1 MKKLIRII
9 LMVCLFFASQF
20 SFVDATNNISIFPT
34 KPLQG
39 DPLIVQIENIKLD
52 EISKIT
58 LNGKSLWFF
67 NYKNKPTFFWG
78 IDLNEKAE
86 DYDLVIKKE
95 NGEIINEKIQIFKRE
110 KYEAPLG
117 IPAKLGGNTPQA
129 GKQLVSNLTK
139 ENNELNS
146 LTSLNKRMWSVNF
159 SLPLLKNEVTDD
171 YGYSRQTAGYTIAH
185 KGTDFRAKEGTPIY
199 AINSGI
205 IKKAKTY
212 EVYGKTVIIDHG
224 LGVNSFY
231 MHLSKIKVKVGDYV
245 KKGQEIGLSGSTGY
259 AESPHLHLS
268 IKINNQSIDPYKFI
282 EFFK

>member
-1 MKKLIRII
+1 MKKLIKII
-9 LMVCLFFASQF
+9 LIACLFFVSPF
-20 SFVDATNNISIFPT
+20 SFVDATNNISIFPI

-52 EISKIT
+52 EISKIS

-67 NYKNKPTFFWG
+67 NYKDKPTFFWG
-78 IDLNEKAE
+78 IDLNEKKE
-86 DYDLVIKKE
+86 SYDLVIQKE
-95 NGEIINEKIQIFKRE
+95 NGEIINEKIKISKRE

-117 IPAKLGGNTPQA
+117 IPEKLGGNTPQA

-146 LTSLNKRMWSVNF
+146 LTSLNKRMWSKNF

-185 KGTDFRAKEGTPIY
+185 KGTDFRAKENTPVY

-212 EVYGKTVIIDHG
+212 EVYGKTIIIDHG

-231 MHLSKIKVKVGDYV
+231 MHLSKIKVKAGDYV
-245 KKGQEIGLSGSTGY
+245 KKGQEIGSSGSTGY

>member
-1 MKKLIRII
+1 MGTLIKS
-9 LMVCLFFASQF
+9 FFIF
-20 SFVDATNNISIFPT
+20 IFFLLNIHLVEAGNLSMFPT

-39 DPLIVQIENIKLD
+39 DPLIIQIENYTLD
-52 EISKIT
+52 EIAKIT

-67 NYKNKPTFFWG
+67 NYKNKPTVFWG
-78 IDLNEKAE
+78 IDLNQKPGTH
-86 DYDLVIKKE
+86 DLIIKKE
-95 NGEIINEKIQIFKRE
+95 NGEIITEKIEIFKRD

-117 IPAKLGGNTPQA
+117 IPEKLGGNTPQA
-129 GKQLVSNLTK
+129 GKQLVSNLTR
-139 ENNELNS
+139 ENNELNT
-146 LTSLNKRMWSVNF
+146 LTSLNKKMWSADF
-159 SLPLLKNEVTDD
+159 SLPLLKNEITDN
-171 YGYSRQTAGYTIAH
+171 YGYSRQTVGYTIAH
-185 KGTDFRAKEGTPIY
+185 KGTDWRAKEGTPVY

-212 EVYGKTVIIDHG
+212 EVYGKTIIIDHG

-231 MHLSKIKVKVGDYV
+231 MHLSTIKVKNGEYV

-282 EFFK
+282 EFFNL